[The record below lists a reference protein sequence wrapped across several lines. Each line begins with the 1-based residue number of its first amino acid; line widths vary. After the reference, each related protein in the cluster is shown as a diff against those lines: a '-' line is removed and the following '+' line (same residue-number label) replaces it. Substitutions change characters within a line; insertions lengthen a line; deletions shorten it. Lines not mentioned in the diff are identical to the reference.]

1 MAGCERLCQEVA
13 SCVKKVR
20 LALGEMLGKLRAD
33 DGLLTWKLERMG
45 RSLKP
50 LVFLKSW
57 LHAMLARQRPMP
69 T

>member
-1 MAGCERLCQEVA
+1 
-13 SCVKKVR
+13 
-20 LALGEMLGKLRAD
+20 MLGKLRAD

-57 LHAMLARQRPMP
+57 LHAMLARQRPMSN
-69 T
+69 

>member
-1 MAGCERLCQEVA
+1 M
-13 SCVKKVR
+13 KKVR
-20 LALGEMLGKLRAD
+20 LALDEMLGKLRAD
-33 DGLLTWKLERMG
+33 DGLMIWKLERMG